1 MISLTCDL
9 YSLGHA
15 AEQSYE
21 HLVVEAQGHLALKL
35 TLAHIRPALTARH
48 ALMIMIMIMTMMMIV
63 TSSVSRHSGSR
74 TQAAD
79 SRGQCRAMQTPGFV
93 SDKLLRSPV

>member
-9 YSLGHA
+9 YLLSHA

-21 HLVVEAQGHLALKL
+21 HLVVEAQSHLALKL
-35 TLAHIRPALTARH
+35 TLAYIRSALTARH
-48 ALMIMIMIMTMMMIV
+48 TLLIMIIMTMMMIMIV
-63 TSSVSRHSGSR
+63 TSRVSRHSGSR

-93 SDKLLRSPV
+93 SDKL